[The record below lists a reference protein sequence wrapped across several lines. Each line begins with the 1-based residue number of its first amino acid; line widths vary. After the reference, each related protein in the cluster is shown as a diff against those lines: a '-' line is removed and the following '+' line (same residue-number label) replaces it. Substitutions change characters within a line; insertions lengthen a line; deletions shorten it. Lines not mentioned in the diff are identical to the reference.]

1 MKTDKVLWSIDACLP
16 FFGCQSMPKREG
28 EKSQLYNF
36 VLAWVVGL
44 IWQCLMGKGLCSSN
58 TDEPLGLEM
67 LLMEECS
74 LAQVQYPILTE
85 KGGVGMAPCVFRDI
99 GNLSNSSP
107 ECAMFEGM
115 HPLDGQSGQHS
126 PQRSHR
132 EGATDRYGPG
142 SLVCGHT
149 AV

>member
-1 MKTDKVLWSIDACLP
+1 
-16 FFGCQSMPKREG
+16 MPKREG
-28 EKSQLYNF
+28 EKRQLYNF

-67 LLMEECS
+67 QLMEECG

-85 KGGVGMAPCVFRDI
+85 KSEVGMAPCVFRDI

-107 ECAMFEGM
+107 ECAMLEGM
-115 HPLDGQSGQHS
+115 HPLDGQSGQYS
-126 PQRSHR
+126 PQGSHR
-132 EGATDRYGPG
+132 ERGLQTGMDLGAWCADTQLCKGGQHLSPLQRLGAL
-142 SLVCGHT
+142 SS
-149 AV
+149 